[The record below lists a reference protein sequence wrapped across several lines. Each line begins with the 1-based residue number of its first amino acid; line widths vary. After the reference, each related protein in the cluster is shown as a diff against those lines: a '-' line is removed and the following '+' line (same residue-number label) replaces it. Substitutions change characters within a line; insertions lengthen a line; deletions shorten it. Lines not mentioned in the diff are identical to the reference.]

1 MKALK
6 YTMTIKVEVLSIDAI
21 PGIISEAMAQL
32 DKEFK
37 DGKLV
42 ADDGDMVEWNTEQ
55 ERVEF

>member
-42 ADDGDMVEWNTEQ
+42 ADDGDMVEWTTEQ
-55 ERVEF
+55 ESVEF